1 MKESVKNMESE
12 KIAEKVE
19 QFIEENVVFEQ
30 EAKPTRDQ
38 ALLETGIIDSTSILE
53 LVAFLEETFGITIED
68 EELLPANLDSIDKI
82 TGFVSK
88 KLSA

>member
-1 MKESVKNMESE
+1 MKESVKHMESE

-19 QFIEENVVFEQ
+19 KFIEENVVFEQ

-38 ALLETGIIDSTSILE
+38 ALLETGVIDSTSILE

>member
-1 MKESVKNMESE
+1 MKESVKHMEAE

-19 QFIEENVVFEQ
+19 KFIEENVVFEQ

-38 ALLETGIIDSTSILE
+38 ALLETGVIDSTSILE

>member
-1 MKESVKNMESE
+1 MESE

-19 QFIEENVVFEQ
+19 SFIEENVVFEE
-30 EAKPTRDQ
+30 EAKPSRDQ

-53 LVAFLEETFGITIED
+53 LVAFLEETFGITVED
-68 EELLPANLDSIDKI
+68 EELLPANLDSVDKI
-82 TGFVSK
+82 TSFVSR

>member
-1 MKESVKNMESE
+1 MESE

-19 QFIEENVVFEQ
+19 SFIEKDVVFEQ
-30 EAKPTRDQ
+30 EAKPSRDQ

-82 TGFVSK
+82 TSFVSR
-88 KLSA
+88 KLST

>member
-1 MKESVKNMESE
+1 MESE

-19 QFIEENVVFEQ
+19 KFIEENVVFEQ

-68 EELLPANLDSIDKI
+68 EELLPANLDSIDKN
-82 TGFVSK
+82 TSFVSK